1 MPRTAR
7 EKSES
12 GIYHIMLRGINQQ
25 NIFEDEE
32 DNKKFIDILERY
44 KTEIGYKIYAYCLMG
59 NHVHLLVKEGKE
71 EFSNTMKRIGTAYV
85 YWYNWQYGRKG
96 HLFQDRYKSEAVEND
111 RYFLTVLRYIHQNP
125 IKAGL
130 VKDIETYEWS
140 SYKEYI
146 GEKGIVDTDF
156 VLSMWDTDRDKS
168 IQSFIVFNAEI
179 STDECLEVTEVRKTI
194 SDKEIKELVM
204 DKYHLVLASLQNQQ
218 QKTQAEVLKYL
229 KELDGSSLR
238 QISRL
243 TGFTVNKIYRS

>member
-71 EFSNTMKRIGTAYV
+71 ELSNTMKRIGTAYV

-204 DKYHLVLASLQNQQ
+204 DKYHLILASLQNQP

-229 KELDGSSLR
+229 KELDGTSLR

>member
-1 MPRTAR
+1 
-7 EKSES
+7 
-12 GIYHIMLRGINQQ
+12 
-25 NIFEDEE
+25 
-32 DNKKFIDILERY
+32 
-44 KTEIGYKIYAYCLMG
+44 MG
-59 NHVHLLVKEGKE
+59 NYVHLLVKEGKE
-71 EFSNTMKRIGTAYV
+71 ELSNTMKRIGTAYV

-204 DKYHLVLASLQNQQ
+204 NMYHFVLASLQNQQ
-218 QKTQAEVLKYL
+218 QKTQVEVLKYL
-229 KELDGSSLR
+229 K
-238 QISRL
+238 
-243 TGFTVNKIYRS
+243 

>member
-44 KTEIGYKIYAYCLMG
+44 KTEIDYKIYAYCLMG

-71 EFSNTMKRIGTAYV
+71 ELSNTMKRIGTAYV

-168 IQSFIVFNAEI
+168 V
-179 STDECLEVTEVRKTI
+179 STI
-194 SDKEIKELVM
+194 PFSPI
-204 DKYHLVLASLQNQQ
+204 YSL
-218 QKTQAEVLKYL
+218 
-229 KELDGSSLR
+229 
-238 QISRL
+238 
-243 TGFTVNKIYRS
+243 